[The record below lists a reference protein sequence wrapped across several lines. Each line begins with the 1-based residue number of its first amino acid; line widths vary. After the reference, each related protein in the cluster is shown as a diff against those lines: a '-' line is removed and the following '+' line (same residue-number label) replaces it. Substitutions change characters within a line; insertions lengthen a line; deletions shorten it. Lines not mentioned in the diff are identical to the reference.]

1 MVIER
6 FCEAMWLEAGLAE
19 ASVAS
24 YRRDLQLAE
33 RLCAKPLSDFSAV
46 DVQAVLAQ
54 LLDLQRKASSMARMR
69 VSLRRFFAW
78 MVEERLRADDPTVL
92 LEAVRHEK
100 PLPRSLSEAEVE
112 RLLAAPDL
120 ATPAGLRDAAML
132 ELLYACGLR
141 VSELCHLTFPDL
153 FLDEG
158 YLRVQGKGSK
168 QRLVPLSDSAIAE
181 VTRYLR
187 DPDRATPKRGQEDYV
202 FLSRRGQAIS
212 RITVFVMVREA
223 AEMAGVDK
231 KISPH
236 TFRHSF
242 ATALLEGGANL
253 QAIQLLLGHEDVATT
268 EIYTH
273 IDRTKLREQVE
284 RYHPRNRR
292 ARS

>member
-1 MVIER
+1 MIER

-33 RLCAKPLSDFSAV
+33 QLCAKPLSDFSAA

-54 LLDLQRKASSMARMR
+54 LLDLQRKASSLARMR

-141 VSELCHLTFPDL
+141 VSELVGLPL
-153 FLDEG
+153 SAVFLQEAV
-158 YLRVQGKGSK
+158 LRVRGKGDK
-168 QRLVPLSDSAIAE
+168 VRLVPMGE
-181 VTRYLR
+181 
-187 DPDRATPKRGQEDYV
+187 Q
-202 FLSRRGQAIS
+202 
-212 RITVFVMVREA
+212 A
-223 AEMAGVDK
+223 AEMVERYCREARPLLLEGRVSDVLFIAARGGAMNRRTFWK
-231 KISPH
+231 LIHDYAIAVGIRTAVSPH
-236 TFRHSF
+236 TLRHAF
-242 ATALLEGGANL
+242 ATHLVNHGADL
-253 QAIQLLLGHEDVATT
+253 RVVQMLLGHSNLSTT
-268 EIYTH
+268 QIYTH
-273 IDRTKLREQVE
+273 VAEARLAKVFAAH
-284 RYHPRNRR
+284 HPR
-292 ARS
+292 A

>member
-33 RLCAKPLSDFSAV
+33 RLCAKPLPDFSAA

-54 LLDLQRKASSMARMR
+54 LLDLQRKASSLARMR

-141 VSELCHLTFPDL
+141 VSELVGLPLSTV
-153 FLDEG
+153 FLQEAV
-158 YLRVQGKGSK
+158 LRVRGKGDK
-168 QRLVPLSDSAIAE
+168 VRLVPMGE
-181 VTRYLR
+181 
-187 DPDRATPKRGQEDYV
+187 Q
-202 FLSRRGQAIS
+202 
-212 RITVFVMVREA
+212 A
-223 AEMAGVDK
+223 AEMVERYCREARPLLLEGRVSDVLFIAARGGAMNRRTFWK
-231 KISPH
+231 LIHDYAIAVGIRTAVSPH
-236 TFRHSF
+236 TLRHAF
-242 ATALLEGGANL
+242 ATHLVNHGADL
-253 QAIQLLLGHEDVATT
+253 RVVQMLLGHSNLSTT
-268 EIYTH
+268 QIYTH
-273 IDRTKLREQVE
+273 VAEARLAKVFAAH
-284 RYHPRNRR
+284 HPR
-292 ARS
+292 A

>member
-33 RLCAKPLSDFSAV
+33 RLCAKPLPDFSAA

-54 LLDLQRKASSMARMR
+54 LLDLQRKASSLARMR

-100 PLPRSLSEAEVE
+100 PLPRGLSEAEVE

-141 VSELCHLTFPDL
+141 VSELVGLPL
-153 FLDEG
+153 SAVFLQEAV
-158 YLRVQGKGSK
+158 LRVRGKGDK
-168 QRLVPLSDSAIAE
+168 VRLVPMGE
-181 VTRYLR
+181 
-187 DPDRATPKRGQEDYV
+187 Q
-202 FLSRRGQAIS
+202 
-212 RITVFVMVREA
+212 A
-223 AEMAGVDK
+223 AEMVERYCREARPLLLEGRVSDVLFIAARGGAMNRRTFWK
-231 KISPH
+231 LIHDYAIAVGIRTAVSPH
-236 TFRHSF
+236 TLRHAF
-242 ATALLEGGANL
+242 ATHLVNHGADL
-253 QAIQLLLGHEDVATT
+253 RVVQMLLGHSNLSTT
-268 EIYTH
+268 QIYTH
-273 IDRTKLREQVE
+273 VAEARLAKVFAAH
-284 RYHPRNRR
+284 HPR
-292 ARS
+292 A

>member
-1 MVIER
+1 MIER
-6 FCEAMWLEAGLAE
+6 FCEAMELEAGLAA

-33 RLCAKPLSDFSAV
+33 RLCEKPLPGFSTA

-54 LLDLQRKASSMARMR
+54 LLDLQRKASSLARMR

-141 VSELCHLTFPDL
+141 VSELVGLPL
-153 FLDEG
+153 SAAFLQEAV
-158 YLRVQGKGSK
+158 LRVLGKGDK
-168 QRLVPLSDSAIAE
+168 VRLVPMGE
-181 VTRYLR
+181 
-187 DPDRATPKRGQEDYV
+187 Q
-202 FLSRRGQAIS
+202 
-212 RITVFVMVREA
+212 A
-223 AEMAGVDK
+223 AEMVARYCREARPQLLEGRVSDVLFISARGGAMNRRTFWK
-231 KISPH
+231 LIHDYAIAVGIRTAVSPH
-236 TFRHSF
+236 TLRHAF
-242 ATALLEGGANL
+242 ATHLVNHGADL
-253 QAIQLLLGHEDVATT
+253 RVVQMLLGHSNLSTT
-268 EIYTH
+268 QIYTH
-273 IDRTKLREQVE
+273 VAEARLAKVFAAH
-284 RYHPRNRR
+284 HPR
-292 ARS
+292 A

>member
-33 RLCAKPLSDFSAV
+33 RLCAKPLPDFSAA
-46 DVQAVLAQ
+46 DVQAVLAR
-54 LLDLQRKASSMARMR
+54 LLDLQRKASSLARMR

-78 MVEERLRADDPTVL
+78 MVEERLRANDPTVL

-141 VSELCHLTFPDL
+141 VSELVGLPL
-153 FLDEG
+153 SAAFLQEAV
-158 YLRVQGKGSK
+158 LRVRGKGDK
-168 QRLVPLSDSAIAE
+168 VRLVPMGE
-181 VTRYLR
+181 
-187 DPDRATPKRGQEDYV
+187 Q
-202 FLSRRGQAIS
+202 
-212 RITVFVMVREA
+212 A
-223 AEMAGVDK
+223 AEMVERYCREARPQLLEGRVSDVLFIAARGGAMNRRTFWK
-231 KISPH
+231 LIHDYAIAVGIRTAVSPH
-236 TFRHSF
+236 TLRHAF
-242 ATALLEGGANL
+242 ATHLVNHGADL
-253 QAIQLLLGHEDVATT
+253 RVVQMLLGHSNLSTT
-268 EIYTH
+268 QIYTH
-273 IDRTKLREQVE
+273 VAEARLAKVFAAH
-284 RYHPRNRR
+284 HPR
-292 ARS
+292 A

>member
-33 RLCAKPLSDFSAV
+33 RLCAKPLSDFSAA

-141 VSELCHLTFPDL
+141 VSELVGLPLSTV
-153 FLDEG
+153 FLQEAV
-158 YLRVQGKGSK
+158 LRVRGKGDK
-168 QRLVPLSDSAIAE
+168 VRLVPMGE
-181 VTRYLR
+181 
-187 DPDRATPKRGQEDYV
+187 Q
-202 FLSRRGQAIS
+202 
-212 RITVFVMVREA
+212 A
-223 AEMAGVDK
+223 AEMVERYCREARPLLLEGRVSDVLFIAARGGAMNRRTFWK
-231 KISPH
+231 LIHDYAIAVGIRTAVSPH
-236 TFRHSF
+236 TLRHAF
-242 ATALLEGGANL
+242 ATHLVNHGADL
-253 QAIQLLLGHEDVATT
+253 RVVQMLLGHSNLSTT
-268 EIYTH
+268 QIYTH
-273 IDRTKLREQVE
+273 VAEARLAKVFAAH
-284 RYHPRNRR
+284 HPR
-292 ARS
+292 A

>member
-33 RLCAKPLSDFSAV
+33 RLCVKPLPDFSAA

-141 VSELCHLTFPDL
+141 VSELVGLPL
-153 FLDEG
+153 SAAFLQEAV
-158 YLRVQGKGSK
+158 LRVRGKGDK
-168 QRLVPLSDSAIAE
+168 VRLVPMGE
-181 VTRYLR
+181 
-187 DPDRATPKRGQEDYV
+187 Q
-202 FLSRRGQAIS
+202 
-212 RITVFVMVREA
+212 A
-223 AEMAGVDK
+223 AEMVERYCREARPLLLEGRVSDVLFIAARGGAMNRRTFWK
-231 KISPH
+231 LIHDYAIAVGIRTAVSPH
-236 TFRHSF
+236 TLRHAF
-242 ATALLEGGANL
+242 ATHLVNHGADL
-253 QAIQLLLGHEDVATT
+253 RVVQMLLGHSNLSTT
-268 EIYTH
+268 QIYTH
-273 IDRTKLREQVE
+273 VAEARLAKVFAAH
-284 RYHPRNRR
+284 HPR
-292 ARS
+292 A

>member
-1 MVIER
+1 MIER

-33 RLCAKPLSDFSAV
+33 RLCAKPLSDFSAA

-54 LLDLQRKASSMARMR
+54 LLDLQRKPSSLARMR

-141 VSELCHLTFPDL
+141 VSELVWLPL
-153 FLDEG
+153 SAVFLQEAV
-158 YLRVQGKGSK
+158 LRVRGKGDK
-168 QRLVPLSDSAIAE
+168 VRLVPMGE
-181 VTRYLR
+181 
-187 DPDRATPKRGQEDYV
+187 Q
-202 FLSRRGQAIS
+202 
-212 RITVFVMVREA
+212 A
-223 AEMAGVDK
+223 AEMVERYCREARPLLLEGRVSDVLFIAARGGAMNRRTFWK
-231 KISPH
+231 LIHDYAIAVGIRTAVSPH
-236 TFRHSF
+236 TLRHAF
-242 ATALLEGGANL
+242 ATHLVNHGADL
-253 QAIQLLLGHEDVATT
+253 RVVQMLLGHSNLSTT
-268 EIYTH
+268 QIYTH
-273 IDRTKLREQVE
+273 VAEARLAKVFAAH
-284 RYHPRNRR
+284 HPR
-292 ARS
+292 A

>member
-1 MVIER
+1 MIER

-33 RLCAKPLSDFSAV
+33 RLCAKPLPDFSAA

-54 LLDLQRKASSMARMR
+54 LLDLQRKPSSLARMR

-141 VSELCHLTFPDL
+141 VSELVGLPL
-153 FLDEG
+153 SAVFLQEAV
-158 YLRVQGKGSK
+158 LRVRGKGDK
-168 QRLVPLSDSAIAE
+168 VRLVPMGE
-181 VTRYLR
+181 
-187 DPDRATPKRGQEDYV
+187 Q
-202 FLSRRGQAIS
+202 
-212 RITVFVMVREA
+212 A
-223 AEMAGVDK
+223 AEMVERYCREARPQLLERRVSDVLFIAARGGAMNRRTFWKLIHDYAIAVG
-231 KISPH
+231 IRTAVSPH
-236 TFRHSF
+236 TLRHAF
-242 ATALLEGGANL
+242 ATHLVNHGADL
-253 QAIQLLLGHEDVATT
+253 RVVQMLLGHSNLSTT
-268 EIYTH
+268 QIYTH
-273 IDRTKLREQVE
+273 VAEARLAKVFAAH
-284 RYHPRNRR
+284 HPR
-292 ARS
+292 A

>member
-1 MVIER
+1 MIER

-33 RLCAKPLSDFSAV
+33 RLCAKPLPDFSAA

-54 LLDLQRKASSMARMR
+54 LLDLQRKASSLARMR

-141 VSELCHLTFPDL
+141 VSELVGLPL
-153 FLDEG
+153 SAVFLQEAV
-158 YLRVQGKGSK
+158 LRVRGKGDK
-168 QRLVPLSDSAIAE
+168 VRLVPMGE
-181 VTRYLR
+181 
-187 DPDRATPKRGQEDYV
+187 Q
-202 FLSRRGQAIS
+202 
-212 RITVFVMVREA
+212 A
-223 AEMAGVDK
+223 AEMVERYCREARPQLLEGRVSDVLFIRARGGAMNRRTFWK
-231 KISPH
+231 LIHDYAIAVGIRTAVSPH
-236 TFRHSF
+236 TLRHAF
-242 ATALLEGGANL
+242 ATHLVNHGADL
-253 QAIQLLLGHEDVATT
+253 RVVQMLLGHSNLSTT
-268 EIYTH
+268 QIYTH
-273 IDRTKLREQVE
+273 VAEARLAKVFAAH
-284 RYHPRNRR
+284 HPR
-292 ARS
+292 A

>member
-1 MVIER
+1 MIER

-33 RLCAKPLSDFSAV
+33 RLRAKPLPDFSAA

-54 LLDLQRKASSMARMR
+54 LLDLQRKASSLARMR

-141 VSELCHLTFPDL
+141 VSELVGLPL
-153 FLDEG
+153 SAVFLQEAV
-158 YLRVQGKGSK
+158 LRVRGKGDK
-168 QRLVPLSDSAIAE
+168 VRLVPMGE
-181 VTRYLR
+181 
-187 DPDRATPKRGQEDYV
+187 Q
-202 FLSRRGQAIS
+202 
-212 RITVFVMVREA
+212 A
-223 AEMAGVDK
+223 AEMVERYCREARPLLLEGRMSDVLFIAARGGAMNRRTFWKLIHDYA
-231 KISPH
+231 IAVGIRTAVSPH
-236 TFRHSF
+236 TLRHAF
-242 ATALLEGGANL
+242 ATHLVNHGADL
-253 QAIQLLLGHEDVATT
+253 RVVQMLLGHSNLSTT
-268 EIYTH
+268 QIYTH
-273 IDRTKLREQVE
+273 VAEARLAKVFAAH
-284 RYHPRNRR
+284 HPR
-292 ARS
+292 A

>member
-1 MVIER
+1 MIER

-33 RLCAKPLSDFSAV
+33 RLCEKPLPGFSTA

-54 LLDLQRKASSMARMR
+54 LLDLQRKASSLARMR

-141 VSELCHLTFPDL
+141 VSELVGLPL
-153 FLDEG
+153 SAVFLQEAV
-158 YLRVQGKGSK
+158 LRVRGKGDK
-168 QRLVPLSDSAIAE
+168 VRLVPMGE
-181 VTRYLR
+181 
-187 DPDRATPKRGQEDYV
+187 Q
-202 FLSRRGQAIS
+202 
-212 RITVFVMVREA
+212 A
-223 AEMAGVDK
+223 AEMVERYCREARPLLLEGRVSDVLFIAARGGAMNRRTFWK
-231 KISPH
+231 LIHDYAIAVGIRTAVSPH
-236 TFRHSF
+236 TLRHAF
-242 ATALLEGGANL
+242 ATHLVNHGADL
-253 QAIQLLLGHEDVATT
+253 RVVQMLLGHSNLSTT
-268 EIYTH
+268 QIYTH
-273 IDRTKLREQVE
+273 VAEARLAKVFAAH
-284 RYHPRNRR
+284 HPR
-292 ARS
+292 A

>member
-1 MVIER
+1 MIER

-33 RLCAKPLSDFSAV
+33 RLCAKPLPDFSAA

-54 LLDLQRKASSMARMR
+54 LLDLQRKASSLARMR

-141 VSELCHLTFPDL
+141 VSELVGLPL
-153 FLDEG
+153 SAVFLQEAV
-158 YLRVQGKGSK
+158 LRVRGKGDK
-168 QRLVPLSDSAIAE
+168 VRLVPMGE
-181 VTRYLR
+181 
-187 DPDRATPKRGQEDYV
+187 Q
-202 FLSRRGQAIS
+202 
-212 RITVFVMVREA
+212 A
-223 AEMAGVDK
+223 AEMVARYCREARPLLLEGRVSDVLFIAARGGAMNRRTFWK
-231 KISPH
+231 LIHDYAIAVGIRTAVSPH
-236 TFRHSF
+236 TLRHAF
-242 ATALLEGGANL
+242 ATHLVNHGADL
-253 QAIQLLLGHEDVATT
+253 RVVQMLLGHSNLSTT
-268 EIYTH
+268 QIYTH
-273 IDRTKLREQVE
+273 VAEARLAKVFAAH
-284 RYHPRNRR
+284 HPR
-292 ARS
+292 A

>member
-1 MVIER
+1 MIER

-33 RLCAKPLSDFSAV
+33 RLCAKPLSDFSAA
-46 DVQAVLAQ
+46 DVQAVLAR
-54 LLDLQRKASSMARMR
+54 LLDLQRKASSLARMR

-141 VSELCHLTFPDL
+141 VSELVGLPL
-153 FLDEG
+153 SAVFLQEAV
-158 YLRVQGKGSK
+158 LRVRGKGDK
-168 QRLVPLSDSAIAE
+168 VRLVPMGE
-181 VTRYLR
+181 
-187 DPDRATPKRGQEDYV
+187 Q
-202 FLSRRGQAIS
+202 
-212 RITVFVMVREA
+212 A
-223 AEMAGVDK
+223 AEMVERYCREARPQLLEGRVSDVLFIAARGGAMNRRTFWK
-231 KISPH
+231 LIHDYAIAVGIRTAVSPH
-236 TFRHSF
+236 TLRHAF
-242 ATALLEGGANL
+242 ATHLVNHGADL
-253 QAIQLLLGHEDVATT
+253 RVVQMLLGHSNLSTT
-268 EIYTH
+268 QIYTH
-273 IDRTKLREQVE
+273 VAEARLAKVFAAH
-284 RYHPRNRR
+284 HPR
-292 ARS
+292 A

>member
-1 MVIER
+1 MIER

-33 RLCAKPLSDFSAV
+33 RLCAKPLPDFSAA

-54 LLDLQRKASSMARMR
+54 LLDLQRKASSLARMR

-141 VSELCHLTFPDL
+141 VSELVGLPL
-153 FLDEG
+153 SAVFLQEAV
-158 YLRVQGKGSK
+158 LRVRGKGDK
-168 QRLVPLSDSAIAE
+168 VRLVPMGE
-181 VTRYLR
+181 
-187 DPDRATPKRGQEDYV
+187 Q
-202 FLSRRGQAIS
+202 
-212 RITVFVMVREA
+212 A
-223 AEMAGVDK
+223 AEMVERYCRKARPLLLEGRVSDVLFIAARGGAMNRRTFWK
-231 KISPH
+231 LIHDYAIAVGIRTAVSPH
-236 TFRHSF
+236 TLRHAF
-242 ATALLEGGANL
+242 ATHLVNHGADL
-253 QAIQLLLGHEDVATT
+253 RVVQMLLGHSNLSTT
-268 EIYTH
+268 QIYTH
-273 IDRTKLREQVE
+273 VAEARLAKVFAAH
-284 RYHPRNRR
+284 HPR
-292 ARS
+292 A

>member
-33 RLCAKPLSDFSAV
+33 RLCAKPLPDFSAA

-141 VSELCHLTFPDL
+141 VSELVGLPL
-153 FLDEG
+153 SAVFLQEAV
-158 YLRVQGKGSK
+158 LRVRGKGDK
-168 QRLVPLSDSAIAE
+168 VRLVPMGE
-181 VTRYLR
+181 
-187 DPDRATPKRGQEDYV
+187 Q
-202 FLSRRGQAIS
+202 
-212 RITVFVMVREA
+212 A
-223 AEMAGVDK
+223 AEMVERYCREARPLLLEGRVSDVLFIAARGGAMNRRTFWK
-231 KISPH
+231 LIHDYAIAVGIRTAVSPH
-236 TFRHSF
+236 TLRHAF
-242 ATALLEGGANL
+242 ATHLVNHGADL
-253 QAIQLLLGHEDVATT
+253 RVVQMLLGHSNLSTT
-268 EIYTH
+268 QIYTH
-273 IDRTKLREQVE
+273 VAEARLAKVFAAH
-284 RYHPRNRR
+284 HPR
-292 ARS
+292 A

>member
-33 RLCAKPLSDFSAV
+33 RLCAKPLPDFSAA
-46 DVQAVLAQ
+46 DVQAVLAR
-54 LLDLQRKASSMARMR
+54 LLDLQRKASSLARMR

-141 VSELCHLTFPDL
+141 VSELVGLPL
-153 FLDEG
+153 SAVFLQEAV
-158 YLRVQGKGSK
+158 LRVRGKGDK
-168 QRLVPLSDSAIAE
+168 VRLVPMGE
-181 VTRYLR
+181 
-187 DPDRATPKRGQEDYV
+187 Q
-202 FLSRRGQAIS
+202 
-212 RITVFVMVREA
+212 A
-223 AEMAGVDK
+223 AEMVERYCREARPQLLEGRVSDVLFIAARGGAMNRRTFWK
-231 KISPH
+231 LIHDYAIAVGIRTAVSPH
-236 TFRHSF
+236 TLRHAF
-242 ATALLEGGANL
+242 ATHLVNHGADL
-253 QAIQLLLGHEDVATT
+253 RVVQMLLGHSNLSTT
-268 EIYTH
+268 QIYTH
-273 IDRTKLREQVE
+273 VAEARLAKVFAAH
-284 RYHPRNRR
+284 HPR
-292 ARS
+292 A

>member
-1 MVIER
+1 MIER

-33 RLCAKPLSDFSAV
+33 RLCAKPLPDFSAA
-46 DVQAVLAQ
+46 DVQAVLAR
-54 LLDLQRKASSMARMR
+54 LLDLQRKASSLARMR

-141 VSELCHLTFPDL
+141 VSELVGLPL
-153 FLDEG
+153 SAAFLQEAV
-158 YLRVQGKGSK
+158 LRVRGKGDK
-168 QRLVPLSDSAIAE
+168 VRLVPMGE
-181 VTRYLR
+181 
-187 DPDRATPKRGQEDYV
+187 Q
-202 FLSRRGQAIS
+202 
-212 RITVFVMVREA
+212 A
-223 AEMAGVDK
+223 AEMVERYCREARPQLLEGRVSDVLFIAARGGAMNRRTFWK
-231 KISPH
+231 LIHDYAIAVGIRTAVSPH
-236 TFRHSF
+236 TLRHAF
-242 ATALLEGGANL
+242 ATHLVNHGADL
-253 QAIQLLLGHEDVATT
+253 RVVQMLLGHSNLSTT
-268 EIYTH
+268 QIYTH
-273 IDRTKLREQVE
+273 VAEARLAKVFAAH
-284 RYHPRNRR
+284 HPR
-292 ARS
+292 A

>member
-1 MVIER
+1 MIER

-33 RLCAKPLSDFSAV
+33 RLCAKPLSDFSAA

-78 MVEERLRADDPTVL
+78 MVEERLRADDPTIL

-141 VSELCHLTFPDL
+141 VSELVGLPL
-153 FLDEG
+153 SAVFLQEAV
-158 YLRVQGKGSK
+158 LRVRGKGDK
-168 QRLVPLSDSAIAE
+168 VRLVPMGE
-181 VTRYLR
+181 
-187 DPDRATPKRGQEDYV
+187 Q
-202 FLSRRGQAIS
+202 
-212 RITVFVMVREA
+212 A
-223 AEMAGVDK
+223 AEMVERYCREARPQLLEGRVSDVLFIAARGGAMNRRTFWK
-231 KISPH
+231 LIHDYAIAVGIRTAVSPH
-236 TFRHSF
+236 TLRHAF
-242 ATALLEGGANL
+242 ATHLVNHGADL
-253 QAIQLLLGHEDVATT
+253 RVVQMLLGHSNLSTT
-268 EIYTH
+268 QIYTH
-273 IDRTKLREQVE
+273 VAEARLAKVFAAH
-284 RYHPRNRR
+284 HPR
-292 ARS
+292 A

>member
-1 MVIER
+1 MIER

-33 RLCAKPLSDFSAV
+33 RLCAKPLPDFSAA

-54 LLDLQRKASSMARMR
+54 LLDLQRKASSLARMR

-100 PLPRSLSEAEVE
+100 PLPRGLSEAEVE

-141 VSELCHLTFPDL
+141 VSELVGLPL
-153 FLDEG
+153 SAVLLQEAV
-158 YLRVQGKGSK
+158 LRVRGKGDK
-168 QRLVPLSDSAIAE
+168 VRLVPMGE
-181 VTRYLR
+181 
-187 DPDRATPKRGQEDYV
+187 Q
-202 FLSRRGQAIS
+202 
-212 RITVFVMVREA
+212 A
-223 AEMAGVDK
+223 AEMVERYCREARPLLLEGRVSDVLFIAARGGAMNRRTFWK
-231 KISPH
+231 LIHDYAIAVGIRTAVSPH
-236 TFRHSF
+236 TLRHAF
-242 ATALLEGGANL
+242 ATHLVNHGADL
-253 QAIQLLLGHEDVATT
+253 RVVQMLLGHSNLSTT
-268 EIYTH
+268 QIYTH
-273 IDRTKLREQVE
+273 VAEARLAKVFAAH
-284 RYHPRNRR
+284 HPR
-292 ARS
+292 A

>member
-1 MVIER
+1 MIER

-33 RLCAKPLSDFSAV
+33 RLCAKPLPDFSAA

-54 LLDLQRKASSMARMR
+54 LLDLQRKASSLARMR

-141 VSELCHLTFPDL
+141 VSELVGLPL
-153 FLDEG
+153 AAVFLQEAV
-158 YLRVQGKGSK
+158 LRVRGKGDK
-168 QRLVPLSDSAIAE
+168 ERLVPMGE
-181 VTRYLR
+181 
-187 DPDRATPKRGQEDYV
+187 Q
-202 FLSRRGQAIS
+202 
-212 RITVFVMVREA
+212 A
-223 AEMAGVDK
+223 AEMVARYCREARPVLLNGRVSDVLF
-231 KISPH
+231 ISARGGAMNRRTFWQCIHDYAIQVGIRTAVSPH
-236 TFRHSF
+236 TLRHAF
-242 ATALLEGGANL
+242 ATHLVNHGADL
-253 QAIQLLLGHEDVATT
+253 RVVQMLLGHSNLSTT
-268 EIYTH
+268 QIYTH
-273 IDRTKLREQVE
+273 VAEARLAKVFAAH
-284 RYHPRNRR
+284 HPR
-292 ARS
+292 A

>member
-33 RLCAKPLSDFSAV
+33 QLCAKPLSDFSAA

-54 LLDLQRKASSMARMR
+54 LLDLQRKASSLARMR

-141 VSELCHLTFPDL
+141 VSELVGLPL
-153 FLDEG
+153 SAVFLQEAV
-158 YLRVQGKGSK
+158 LRVRGKGDK
-168 QRLVPLSDSAIAE
+168 VRLVPMGE
-181 VTRYLR
+181 
-187 DPDRATPKRGQEDYV
+187 Q
-202 FLSRRGQAIS
+202 
-212 RITVFVMVREA
+212 A
-223 AEMAGVDK
+223 AEMVERYCREARPLLLEGRVSDVLFIAARGGAMNRRTFWK
-231 KISPH
+231 LIHDYAIAVGIRTAVSPH
-236 TFRHSF
+236 TLRHAF
-242 ATALLEGGANL
+242 ATHLVNHGADL
-253 QAIQLLLGHEDVATT
+253 RVVQMLLGHSNLSTT
-268 EIYTH
+268 QIYTH
-273 IDRTKLREQVE
+273 VAEARLAKVFAAH
-284 RYHPRNRR
+284 HPR
-292 ARS
+292 A

>member
-1 MVIER
+1 MIER

-33 RLCAKPLSDFSAV
+33 RLCAKPLSDFSAA

-54 LLDLQRKASSMARMR
+54 LLDLQRKASSLARMR

-100 PLPRSLSEAEVE
+100 PLPRSLSEAAVE

-141 VSELCHLTFPDL
+141 VSELVGLPL
-153 FLDEG
+153 SAAFLQEAV
-158 YLRVQGKGSK
+158 LRVRGKGDK
-168 QRLVPLSDSAIAE
+168 VRLVPMGE
-181 VTRYLR
+181 
-187 DPDRATPKRGQEDYV
+187 Q
-202 FLSRRGQAIS
+202 
-212 RITVFVMVREA
+212 A
-223 AEMAGVDK
+223 AEMVERYCREARPLLLEGRVSDVLFIAARGGAMNRRTFWK
-231 KISPH
+231 LIHDYAIAVGIRTAVSPH
-236 TFRHSF
+236 TLRHAF
-242 ATALLEGGANL
+242 ATHLVNHGADL
-253 QAIQLLLGHEDVATT
+253 RVVQMLLGHSNLSTT
-268 EIYTH
+268 QIYTH
-273 IDRTKLREQVE
+273 VAEARLAKVFAAH
-284 RYHPRNRR
+284 HPR
-292 ARS
+292 A

>member
-33 RLCAKPLSDFSAV
+33 RLCAKPLSDFSAA

-141 VSELCHLTFPDL
+141 VSELVGLPL
-153 FLDEG
+153 SAAFLQEAV
-158 YLRVQGKGSK
+158 LRVRGKGDK
-168 QRLVPLSDSAIAE
+168 VRLVPMGEQAAEIVERYCREARPLLLEGRVSDVLFIAARGGAMNRRTFWKLIHDYAIA
-181 VTRYLR
+181 VGIRT
-187 DPDRATPKRGQEDYV
+187 AV
-202 FLSRRGQAIS
+202 
-212 RITVFVMVREA
+212 
-223 AEMAGVDK
+223 
-231 KISPH
+231 SPH
-236 TFRHSF
+236 TLRHAF
-242 ATALLEGGANL
+242 ATHLVNHGADL
-253 QAIQLLLGHEDVATT
+253 RVVQMLLGHSNLSTT
-268 EIYTH
+268 QIYTH
-273 IDRTKLREQVE
+273 VAEARLAKVFAAH
-284 RYHPRNRR
+284 HPR
-292 ARS
+292 A

>member
-1 MVIER
+1 MIER
-6 FCEAMWLEAGLAE
+6 FCEAMCLEAGLTE

-33 RLCAKPLSDFSAV
+33 RLCAKPLPDFSAA

-54 LLDLQRKASSMARMR
+54 LLDLQRKASSLARMR

-141 VSELCHLTFPDL
+141 VSELVGLPL
-153 FLDEG
+153 SAAFLQEAV
-158 YLRVQGKGSK
+158 LRVRGKGDK
-168 QRLVPLSDSAIAE
+168 VRLVPMGE
-181 VTRYLR
+181 
-187 DPDRATPKRGQEDYV
+187 Q
-202 FLSRRGQAIS
+202 
-212 RITVFVMVREA
+212 A
-223 AEMAGVDK
+223 AEMVERYCREARPLLLEGRVSDVLFIAARGGAMNRRTFWK
-231 KISPH
+231 LIHDYAIAVGIRTAVSPH
-236 TFRHSF
+236 TLRHAF
-242 ATALLEGGANL
+242 ATHLVNHGADL
-253 QAIQLLLGHEDVATT
+253 RVVQMLLGHSNLSTT
-268 EIYTH
+268 QIYTH
-273 IDRTKLREQVE
+273 VAEARLAKVFAAH
-284 RYHPRNRR
+284 HPR
-292 ARS
+292 A

>member
-1 MVIER
+1 MIER

-33 RLCAKPLSDFSAV
+33 RLCAKPLPDFSAA

-54 LLDLQRKASSMARMR
+54 LLDLQRKASSLARMR

-141 VSELCHLTFPDL
+141 VSELVGLPL
-153 FLDEG
+153 SAVFLQEAV
-158 YLRVQGKGSK
+158 LRVRGKGDK
-168 QRLVPLSDSAIAE
+168 VRLVPMGE
-181 VTRYLR
+181 
-187 DPDRATPKRGQEDYV
+187 Q
-202 FLSRRGQAIS
+202 
-212 RITVFVMVREA
+212 A
-223 AEMAGVDK
+223 AEMVERYCREARPQLLEGRVSDVLFIAARGGAMNRRTFWK
-231 KISPH
+231 LIHDYAIAVGIRTAVSPH
-236 TFRHSF
+236 TLRHAF
-242 ATALLEGGANL
+242 ATHLVNHGADL
-253 QAIQLLLGHEDVATT
+253 RVVQMLLGHSNLSTT
-268 EIYTH
+268 QIYTH
-273 IDRTKLREQVE
+273 VAEARLAKVFAAH
-284 RYHPRNRR
+284 HPR
-292 ARS
+292 A

>member
-1 MVIER
+1 MIER

-33 RLCAKPLSDFSAV
+33 RLCAKPLSDFSAA

-54 LLDLQRKASSMARMR
+54 LLDLQRKASSLARMR

-141 VSELCHLTFPDL
+141 VSELVGLPL
-153 FLDEG
+153 SAVFLQEAV
-158 YLRVQGKGSK
+158 LRVRGKGDK
-168 QRLVPLSDSAIAE
+168 VRLVPMGE
-181 VTRYLR
+181 
-187 DPDRATPKRGQEDYV
+187 Q
-202 FLSRRGQAIS
+202 
-212 RITVFVMVREA
+212 A
-223 AEMAGVDK
+223 AEMVARYCREARPQLLEGRVSDVLFISARGGAMNRRTFWK
-231 KISPH
+231 LIHDYAIAVGIRTAVSPH
-236 TFRHSF
+236 TLRHAF
-242 ATALLEGGANL
+242 ATHLVNHGADL
-253 QAIQLLLGHEDVATT
+253 RVVQMLLGHSNLSTT
-268 EIYTH
+268 QIYTH
-273 IDRTKLREQVE
+273 VAEARLAKVFAAH
-284 RYHPRNRR
+284 HPR
-292 ARS
+292 A

>member
-1 MVIER
+1 MIER

-33 RLCAKPLSDFSAV
+33 RLCAKPLPDFSAA
-46 DVQAVLAQ
+46 DVQAVLAR
-54 LLDLQRKASSMARMR
+54 LLDLQRKASSLARMR

-141 VSELCHLTFPDL
+141 VSELVWLPL
-153 FLDEG
+153 SAVFLQEAV
-158 YLRVQGKGSK
+158 LRVRGKGDK
-168 QRLVPLSDSAIAE
+168 VRLVPMGE
-181 VTRYLR
+181 
-187 DPDRATPKRGQEDYV
+187 Q
-202 FLSRRGQAIS
+202 
-212 RITVFVMVREA
+212 A
-223 AEMAGVDK
+223 AEMVERYCREARPQLLKGRVSDVLFIAARGGAMNRRTFWK
-231 KISPH
+231 LIHDYAIAVGIRTAVSPH
-236 TFRHSF
+236 TLRHAF
-242 ATALLEGGANL
+242 ATHLVNHGADL
-253 QAIQLLLGHEDVATT
+253 RVVQMLLGHSNLSTT
-268 EIYTH
+268 QIYTH
-273 IDRTKLREQVE
+273 VAEARLAKVFAAH
-284 RYHPRNRR
+284 HPR
-292 ARS
+292 A

>member
-1 MVIER
+1 MIER

-33 RLCAKPLSDFSAV
+33 RLCAKPLPDFSAA

-141 VSELCHLTFPDL
+141 VSELVGLPL
-153 FLDEG
+153 SAAFLQEAV
-158 YLRVQGKGSK
+158 LRVRGKGDK
-168 QRLVPLSDSAIAE
+168 VRLVPMGE
-181 VTRYLR
+181 
-187 DPDRATPKRGQEDYV
+187 Q
-202 FLSRRGQAIS
+202 
-212 RITVFVMVREA
+212 A
-223 AEMAGVDK
+223 AEMVERYCREARPLLLEGRVSDVLFIAARGGAMNRRTFWK
-231 KISPH
+231 LIHDYAIAVGIRTAVSPH
-236 TFRHSF
+236 TLRHAF
-242 ATALLEGGANL
+242 ATHLVNHGADL
-253 QAIQLLLGHEDVATT
+253 RVVQMLLGHSNLSTT
-268 EIYTH
+268 QIYTH
-273 IDRTKLREQVE
+273 VAEARLAKVFAAH
-284 RYHPRNRR
+284 HPR
-292 ARS
+292 A

>member
-1 MVIER
+1 MIER

-33 RLCAKPLSDFSAV
+33 RLCAKPLPDFSAA

-54 LLDLQRKASSMARMR
+54 LLDLQRKASSLARMR

-141 VSELCHLTFPDL
+141 VSELVGLPL
-153 FLDEG
+153 SAVFLQEAV
-158 YLRVQGKGSK
+158 LRVRGKGDK
-168 QRLVPLSDSAIAE
+168 VRLVPMGE
-181 VTRYLR
+181 
-187 DPDRATPKRGQEDYV
+187 Q
-202 FLSRRGQAIS
+202 
-212 RITVFVMVREA
+212 A
-223 AEMAGVDK
+223 AEMVERYCREARPLLLEGRVSDVLFIAARGGAMNRRTFWK
-231 KISPH
+231 LIHDYAIAVGIRTAVSPH
-236 TFRHSF
+236 TLRHAF
-242 ATALLEGGANL
+242 ATHLVNHGADL
-253 QAIQLLLGHEDVATT
+253 RVVQMLLGHSNLSTT
-268 EIYTH
+268 QIYTH
-273 IDRTKLREQVE
+273 VAEARLAKVFAAH
-284 RYHPRNRR
+284 HPR
-292 ARS
+292 A

>member
-1 MVIER
+1 MIER

-24 YRRDLQLAE
+24 YRHDLQLAE
-33 RLCAKPLSDFSAV
+33 RLCAKPLSDFSAA

-141 VSELCHLTFPDL
+141 VSELVGLPL
-153 FLDEG
+153 SAVFLQEAV
-158 YLRVQGKGSK
+158 LRVRGKGDK
-168 QRLVPLSDSAIAE
+168 VRLVPMGE
-181 VTRYLR
+181 
-187 DPDRATPKRGQEDYV
+187 Q
-202 FLSRRGQAIS
+202 
-212 RITVFVMVREA
+212 A
-223 AEMAGVDK
+223 AEMVERYCREARPQLLEGRVSDVLFIAARGGAMNRRTFWK
-231 KISPH
+231 LIHDYAIAVGIRTAVSPH
-236 TFRHSF
+236 TLRHAF
-242 ATALLEGGANL
+242 ATHLVNHGADL
-253 QAIQLLLGHEDVATT
+253 RVVQMLLGHSNLSTT
-268 EIYTH
+268 QIYTH
-273 IDRTKLREQVE
+273 VAEARLAKVFAAH
-284 RYHPRNRR
+284 HPR
-292 ARS
+292 A

>member
-33 RLCAKPLSDFSAV
+33 RLCAKPLSDFSAA

-141 VSELCHLTFPDL
+141 VSELVGLPL
-153 FLDEG
+153 SAAFLQEAV
-158 YLRVQGKGSK
+158 LRVRGKGDK
-168 QRLVPLSDSAIAE
+168 VRLVPMGE
-181 VTRYLR
+181 
-187 DPDRATPKRGQEDYV
+187 Q
-202 FLSRRGQAIS
+202 
-212 RITVFVMVREA
+212 A
-223 AEMAGVDK
+223 AEMVERYCREARPQLLEGRVSDVLFIAARGGAMNRRTFWK
-231 KISPH
+231 LIHDYAIAVGIRTAVSPH
-236 TFRHSF
+236 TLRHAF
-242 ATALLEGGANL
+242 ATHLVNHGADL
-253 QAIQLLLGHEDVATT
+253 RVVQMLLGHSNLSTT
-268 EIYTH
+268 QIYTH
-273 IDRTKLREQVE
+273 VAEARLAKVFAAH
-284 RYHPRNRR
+284 HPR
-292 ARS
+292 A

>member
-1 MVIER
+1 MIER

-33 RLCAKPLSDFSAV
+33 RLCAKPLSDFSAA

-141 VSELCHLTFPDL
+141 VSELVGLPL
-153 FLDEG
+153 SAVFLQEAV
-158 YLRVQGKGSK
+158 LRVRGKGDK
-168 QRLVPLSDSAIAE
+168 VRLVPMGE
-181 VTRYLR
+181 
-187 DPDRATPKRGQEDYV
+187 Q
-202 FLSRRGQAIS
+202 
-212 RITVFVMVREA
+212 A
-223 AEMAGVDK
+223 AEMVERYCREARPQLLEGRVSDVLFIAARGGAMNRRTFWK
-231 KISPH
+231 LIHDYAIAVGIRTAVSPH
-236 TFRHSF
+236 TLRHAF
-242 ATALLEGGANL
+242 ATHLVNHGADL
-253 QAIQLLLGHEDVATT
+253 RVVQMLLGHSNLSTT
-268 EIYTH
+268 QIYTH
-273 IDRTKLREQVE
+273 VAEARLAKVFAAH
-284 RYHPRNRR
+284 HPR
-292 ARS
+292 A

>member
-1 MVIER
+1 MIER

-33 RLCAKPLSDFSAV
+33 RLCAKPLPDFSAA

-141 VSELCHLTFPDL
+141 VSELVGLPL
-153 FLDEG
+153 SAAFLQEAV
-158 YLRVQGKGSK
+158 LRVRGKGDK
-168 QRLVPLSDSAIAE
+168 VRLVPMGE
-181 VTRYLR
+181 
-187 DPDRATPKRGQEDYV
+187 Q
-202 FLSRRGQAIS
+202 
-212 RITVFVMVREA
+212 A
-223 AEMAGVDK
+223 AEMVERYCREARPQLLEGRVSDVLFIAARGGAMNRRTFWK
-231 KISPH
+231 LIHDYAIAVGIRTAVSPH
-236 TFRHSF
+236 TLRHAF
-242 ATALLEGGANL
+242 ATHLVNHGADL
-253 QAIQLLLGHEDVATT
+253 RVVQMLLGHSNLSTT
-268 EIYTH
+268 QIYTH
-273 IDRTKLREQVE
+273 VAEARLAKVFAAH
-284 RYHPRNRR
+284 HPR
-292 ARS
+292 A